1 MKFIVINFGC
11 KVNAYE
17 STYFEEK
24 LLTYGYTKA
33 ASVPDADLIIVN
45 TCSVTNT
52 ADSKCKKEIRRIKR
66 ENPNAILVVTGCSVQ
81 NNFQEYQ
88 KYGIDILV
96 GNFFKSKIPSLVE
109 EYLHNKQKVELFEN
123 NRKQLFDNM
132 FLDKFASH
140 TRAFIKIQDGCDN
153 FCSYCVIPLVR
164 GSVRSK
170 DFDECVKEAKTLAQN
185 GHKEIVLTGIHTGSY
200 NSNGFDLVDLINEIA
215 KIDEIKRIRISSIEI
230 TELNDK
236 FMEMLKNN
244 QKVVNHLHI
253 PLQTGN
259 DEMLK
264 IMNRKYDTKYYLDKI
279 NLIRSIR
286 PNINITTDVIVG
298 HPYETEE
305 LFNKTVEFCK
315 LIGFGKIHVFP
326 YSPRENTKA
335 AMMPNQVKEEEKKK
349 RALQLIRISDILS
362 CVYEKNFINQEMQI
376 ITETNHQGK
385 TVGFT
390 DNYIKVLLDENLPPN
405 EIIFVTLM
413 EKQDDYIKGKIIKR
427 GE

>member
-1 MKFIVINFGC
+1 MKFFVVNFGC
-11 KVNAYE
+11 KVNTYE

-24 LLTYGYTKA
+24 LLSDGYLKS
-33 ASVPDADLIIVN
+33 ASLSDADIIIVN

-52 ADSKCKKEIRRIKR
+52 ADSKCKKELRRIKR
-66 ENPNAILVVTGCSVQ
+66 ENPNAIIVATGCSVQ
-81 NNFQEYQ
+81 NNFDEY
-88 KYGIDILV
+88 KSLGIDILV
-96 GNFFKSKIPSLVE
+96 GNFFKSKIPNLIE
-109 EYLHNKQKVELFEN
+109 EYKNNKNKVELYES

-132 FLDKFASH
+132 FLDKFQSH
-140 TRAFIKIQDGCDN
+140 TRAFIKVQDGCDN

-164 GSVRSK
+164 GSIRSK
-170 DFDECVKEAKTLAQN
+170 DFNECVKEAKELAKN
-185 GHKEIVLTGIHTGSY
+185 GHKEIVLVGIHTGSY
-200 NSNGFDLVDLINEIA
+200 NFEGKDLVDLINEIS

-230 TELNDK
+230 TELDEK

-259 DEMLK
+259 DYMLK
-264 IMNRKYDTKYYLDKI
+264 IMNRKYDTKYFEDTI
-279 NLIRSIR
+279 NKIRSIR
-286 PNINITTDVIVG
+286 PKIKITTDVIVG
-298 HPYETEE
+298 HPYETDE
-305 LFNKTVEFCK
+305 LFNETAAFCEK
-315 LIGFGKIHVFP
+315 IGFGKIHVFP
-326 YSPRENTKA
+326 YSPRKNTKA
-335 AMMPNQVKEEEKKK
+335 ASMPNQVKDEEKKK

-390 DNYIKVLLDENLPPN
+390 DNYIKVQLDDNLPPN
-405 EIIFVTLM
+405 EIVFVTLI
-413 EKQDDYIKGKIIKR
+413 EKQDDYVKGKIIKK